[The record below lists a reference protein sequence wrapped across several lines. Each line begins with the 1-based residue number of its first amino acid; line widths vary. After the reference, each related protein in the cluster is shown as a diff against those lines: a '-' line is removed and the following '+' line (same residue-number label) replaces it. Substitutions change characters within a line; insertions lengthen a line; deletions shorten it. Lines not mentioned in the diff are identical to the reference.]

1 LGAKTALLHGGR
13 SSDGI
18 IENIGAP
25 LPFETPYWA
34 GEHPVRGRY
43 PLAFHPLAFHPLAF
57 HPLDLGGAALRALF
71 GFIIEGRLQPADINA
86 ESIKLAGFQVPPA
99 HPVTPEMVAEFTRTH
114 KLTRYTMGPDGKL
127 IKVEK

>member
-43 PLAFHPLAFHPLAF
+43 PLAFHPLAF